1 MSAAPVASENTGS
14 APAACFHCGLP
25 LPAGVEFSVT
35 VDGARRPM
43 CCRGCEAV
51 AKAIVD
57 GGLTDY
63 YRHRDV
69 QEAQVPRETGTSEA
83 ATGRAHIIRDL
94 VPAFLREAA
103 VYDHPAVQKSFVRA
117 EGEHVRE
124 AALILEGITCA
135 ACVWLNERHLANL
148 PGVAS
153 VHVNYATHRMR
164 VRWDE
169 RTLKLSDILAAVTRI
184 GYLAH
189 PYDPG
194 RSQQLLEQER
204 KAMLRRLGLAGVMAA
219 QVMVLAEALYLG
231 SDTGAESEFAG
242 FFYWVS
248 LLLTLPVLAYSATP
262 FFKGA
267 WNDLKHFRAGMD
279 VPVVLG
285 ILGAFVASLW
295 TTVTHEGIVYYDSVT
310 MFVFFLLGG
319 RYFELRARTRAAEA
333 AESLVRAVPATAT
346 RLGADGTEAAVAV
359 AELAPSDTV
368 LVRPGETIPADGT
381 VVEGHSSVD
390 ESLLTG
396 ESLPV
401 GKQSGARVVGGS
413 INVESPLTVRLA
425 QVGADTVL
433 ASILRLLDR
442 AQTEKP
448 RLALLADRAAAWFT
462 GAVLVVAALT
472 ALWWWQRDPALW
484 LPITVA
490 VLVITCPCALSLAT
504 PTALTAATGALT
516 RAGLLVTRGH
526 ALETLARATHFVFD
540 KTGTLTEGK
549 LRLLET
555 RTLAA
560 LSSEECLRLA
570 GALERHS
577 EHPVARALRATFTG
591 PPPGATE
598 VRNIPGA
605 GLQGVIDGEAYYIG
619 TPAFVRERTHGAV
632 DEKLLASLCAAG
644 GTVVVLARREGP
656 LAAFVLGDTLRPE
669 ARALV
674 TTLKARGKHVV
685 LLTGDHAQAAR
696 RVGVALGIDDVAWE
710 LSPADKLARVSA
722 LQERGAV
729 VAMIGDGVNDAPVLA
744 RASVSIAIGGAADV
758 AAASADM
765 ILLAPRLDALRTGLD
780 AAGRTLAVVRQNL
793 GWAIAYNF
801 IAVPAAVLGYVTP
814 WLAALGMS
822 LSSLLVVANSL
833 RLLKAPARAARR

>member
-1 MSAAPVASENTGS
+1 MASISSSPVTAAAAPPAS
-14 APAACFHCGLP
+14 CFHCGLP
-25 LPAGVEFSVT
+25 LPPGAEFGVVIG
-35 VDGARRPM
+35 GARRPM
-43 CCRGCEAV
+43 CCRGCAAV
-51 AKAIVD
+51 AQAIVD
-57 GGLTDY
+57 GGLADY
-63 YRHRDV
+63 YRHR
-69 QEAQVPRETGTSEA
+69 TA
-83 ATGRAHIIRDL
+83 AAPTGREL

-135 ACVWLNERHLANL
+135 ACVWLNERHLAAL
-148 PGVAS
+148 PGVVS

-169 RTLKLSDILAAVTRI
+169 RRLKLSDILAAVARI

-194 RSQQLLEQER
+194 RSQQLLERER
-204 KAMLRRLGLAGVMAA
+204 KTMLRRLGLAGVMAA
-219 QVMVLAEALYLG
+219 QVMVLAEALYPVLG
-231 SDTGAESEFAG
+231 ADAGAESEFAG

-262 FFKGA
+262 FFQGA
-267 WNDLKHFRAGMD
+267 WNDLKHWRAGMD
-279 VPVVLG
+279 VPVALG
-285 ILGAFVASLW
+285 VLGAFSASLW
-295 TTVTHEGIVYYDSVT
+295 TTVTREGVAYYDSVT

-346 RLGADGTEAAVAV
+346 RLGADGTETVVAV
-359 AELAPSDTV
+359 AELAPGDTV
-368 LVRPGETIPADGT
+368 LVRPGETVPADGA
-381 VVEGHSSVD
+381 VVAGRSSVD

-401 GKQSGARVVGGS
+401 TKDIGARVVGGA
-413 INVESPLTVRLA
+413 INVESPLTVHLT

-433 ASILRLLDR
+433 AAILRLLDR

-448 RLALLADRAAAWFT
+448 RLARLADRAAAWFT
-462 GAVLVVAALT
+462 GAVLVTAALT
-472 ALWWWQRDPALW
+472 ALWWWRHDPALW

-540 KTGTLTEGK
+540 KTGTLTEGRLK
-549 LRLLET
+549 LLET
-555 RTLAA
+555 RV
-560 LSSEECLRLA
+560 LSTRTVDECLRLA

-577 EHPVARALRATFTG
+577 EHPVARALRAAVAG
-591 PPPGATE
+591 PLPAATD
-598 VRNIPGA
+598 VHNLPGA
-605 GLQGVIDGEAYYIG
+605 GLHGAIHGETYCIG
-619 TPAFVRERTHGAV
+619 TPAFVRERAGAAV
-632 DEKLLASLCAAG
+632 DESLLASLRAAG
-644 GTVVVLARREGP
+644 GTVVILASRAGP

-674 TTLKARGKHVV
+674 AALKARNKQVL
-685 LLTGDHAQAAR
+685 LLTGDHEQAAR
-696 RVGVALGIDDVAWE
+696 RVAAELGIDAIAWE
-710 LSPADKLARVSA
+710 LSPADKLARGRA

-729 VAMIGDGVNDAPVLA
+729 VATVGDGVNDAPLLA
-744 RASVSIAIGGAADV
+744 GASVSIAVGGAADV

-765 ILLAPRLDALRTGLD
+765 ILLAPRLDALRAGLD
-780 AAGRTLAVVRQNL
+780 TAGRTLAVVRQNL
-793 GWAIAYNF
+793 GWAVAYNF
-801 IAVPAAVLGYVTP
+801 IAVPAAVLGFVTP

-822 LSSLLVVANSL
+822 ASSLLVVANSL
-833 RLLKAPARAARR
+833 RLLRTAR

>member
-1 MSAAPVASENTGS
+1 MSF
-14 APAACFHCGLP
+14 APATTKNPAAAATCFHCGLP
-25 LPAGVEFSVT
+25 VPAGVAFSVT
-35 VDGARRPM
+35 IDGAPRPM

-51 AKAIVD
+51 ARAIVD

-63 YRHRDV
+63 YRHRT
-69 QEAQVPRETGTSEA
+69 ASAP
-83 ATGRAHIIRDL
+83 TGREP

-135 ACVWLNERHLANL
+135 ACVWLNERHLAAL
-148 PGVAS
+148 PGVVS

-169 RTLKLSDILAAVTRI
+169 RRLKLSDILAAVTRI

-204 KAMLRRLGLAGVMAA
+204 KTMLRRLGLAGVMAA

-262 FFKGA
+262 FFRGA

-295 TTVTHEGIVYYDSVT
+295 TTVTREGIVYYDSVT

-346 RLGADGTEAAVAV
+346 RLVNSGEEIVAV
-359 AELAPSDTV
+359 AELGPGDTV

-381 VVEGHSSVD
+381 VVTGRSSVD

-396 ESLPV
+396 ESLPLAKDV
-401 GKQSGARVVGGS
+401 GARVVGGS
-413 INVESPLTVRLA
+413 INVESPLTVRLT
-425 QVGADTVL
+425 QVGSDTVL
-433 ASILRLLDR
+433 AAILRLLDR

-448 RLALLADRAAAWFT
+448 RLALLADRAAAWFA

-472 ALWWWQRDPALW
+472 ALYWWQRDPSLW

-555 RTLAA
+555 RA
-560 LSSEECLRLA
+560 LSARTADECLRLA

-577 EHPVARALRATFTG
+577 EHPVARALRAAATG
-591 PPPGATE
+591 PLPGATD
-598 VRNIPGA
+598 VSNTPGA
-605 GLQGVIDGEAYYIG
+605 GLQGVISNETYYIG
-619 TPAFVRERTHGAV
+619 TPAFVRKRAGATV
-632 DEKLLASLCAAG
+632 NENLLASLRAAG
-644 GTVVVLARREGP
+644 GTVVILANREMP

-674 TTLKARGKHVV
+674 DTLKARGKQVL
-685 LLTGDHAQAAR
+685 LLTGDHEQAAR
-696 RVGVALGIDDVAWE
+696 RVSAELGIDEVAWG

-729 VAMIGDGVNDAPVLA
+729 VAMTGDGVNDAPVLA

-780 AAGRTLAVVRQNL
+780 TAGRTLAIVRQNL

-822 LSSLLVVANSL
+822 ASSLLVVANSL
-833 RLLKAPARAARR
+833 RLLKAPANAARR

>member
-1 MSAAPVASENTGS
+1 MSLSANPARPV
-14 APAACFHCGLP
+14 PADACFHCGLP
-25 LPAGVEFSVT
+25 VPAGAEFSVT
-35 VDGARRPM
+35 IDGARRSM

-63 YRHRDV
+63 YRHR
-69 QEAQVPRETGTSEA
+69 TTA
-83 ATGRAHIIRDL
+83 APTGREL

-135 ACVWLNERHLANL
+135 ACVWLNERHLAAL
-148 PGVAS
+148 PGVVS

-169 RTLKLSDILAAVTRI
+169 RRLKLSDILAAVTRI

-204 KAMLRRLGLAGVMAA
+204 KIMLRRLGLAGVMAA

-231 SDTGAESEFAG
+231 TDTGAESEFAG

-267 WNDLKHFRAGMD
+267 WNDLKHWRAGMD

-295 TTVTHEGIVYYDSVT
+295 TTVTHEGTVYYDSVT

-333 AESLVRAVPATAT
+333 AEALVRAVPATAT
-346 RLGADGTEAAVAV
+346 RLTDGTEQVIAV
-359 AELAPSDTV
+359 AELGPGDTV
-368 LVRPGETIPADGT
+368 LVRPGETVPADGT
-381 VVEGHSSVD
+381 VVDGRSSVD

-396 ESLPV
+396 ESLPLA
-401 GKQSGARVVGGS
+401 KQPGARVVGGS
-413 INVESPLTVRLA
+413 INVESPLTVRLT

-433 ASILRLLDR
+433 AAILRLLDR

-462 GAVLVVAALT
+462 GAVLIVAALT
-472 ALWWWQRDPALW
+472 ALWWWQRDPAAW

-516 RAGLLVTRGH
+516 RAGLLITRGH

-540 KTGTLTEGK
+540 KTGTLTEGR

-560 LSSEECLRLA
+560 RSQDECLRLA

-577 EHPVARALRATFTG
+577 EHPVARALRAAVPG
-591 PPPGATE
+591 PLPAATE
-598 VRNIPGA
+598 VGNTPGA
-605 GLQGVIDGEAYYIG
+605 GLQGVIENETYYIG
-619 TPAFVRERTHGAV
+619 TPAFVRERAGATV
-632 DEKLLASLCAAG
+632 EETLLAALRAAG
-644 GTVVVLARREGP
+644 GTVVILASRAGA

-669 ARALV
+669 AHALV
-674 TTLKARGKHVV
+674 NALKAQGKQIL
-685 LLTGDHAQAAR
+685 LLTGDHEQAAR
-696 RVGVALGIDDVAWE
+696 RVGEALGIDEVAWE
-710 LSPADKLARVSA
+710 LSPADKLARVRA
-722 LQERGAV
+722 LQARGAV
-729 VAMIGDGVNDAPVLA
+729 VAMVGDGVNDAPVLA
-744 RASVSIAIGGAADV
+744 GASVSIAIGGAADV

-765 ILLAPRLDALRTGLD
+765 ILLSPRLDALRTGLD
-780 AAGRTLAVVRQNL
+780 AAGRTLAIVRQNL
-793 GWAIAYNF
+793 GWAVAYNV
-801 IAVPAAVLGYVTP
+801 IAVPAAVLGFVTP

-833 RLLKAPARAARR
+833 RLLRARTAAQR

>member
-1 MSAAPVASENTGS
+1 MSTAPAVTENTGP
-14 APAACFHCGLP
+14 APATCFHCGLP
-25 LPAGVEFSVT
+25 VPTGAGFGVL
-35 VDGARRPM
+35 VDGARQPM

-51 AKAIVD
+51 AQAIVD
-57 GGLTDY
+57 GGLADY
-63 YRHRDV
+63 YRHR
-69 QEAQVPRETGTSEA
+69 TA
-83 ATGRAHIIRDL
+83 AAPTGREL

-135 ACVWLNERHLANL
+135 ACVWLNERHLASL
-148 PGVAS
+148 PGVVS

-169 RTLKLSDILAAVTRI
+169 RQLKLSDILAAVTRI

-204 KAMLRRLGLAGVMAA
+204 KTMLRRLGLAGVMAA
-219 QVMVLAEALYLG
+219 QVMTLSEALYLG

-295 TTVTHEGIVYYDSVT
+295 TTVTHEGTVYYDSVT

-346 RLGADGTEAAVAV
+346 RLIADGGETATAPSLARGPRLDPIGEEVIAV
-359 AELAPSDTV
+359 AELAPGDTV
-368 LVRPGETIPADGT
+368 RVRPGETIPADGT
-381 VVEGHSSVD
+381 VIEGRSSVD

-401 GKQSGARVVGGS
+401 NKQSGAHVVGGS
-413 INVESPLTVRLA
+413 INVESPLTVRLT

-433 ASILRLLDR
+433 AAILRLLDR

-462 GAVLVVAALT
+462 GAVLIVAALT
-472 ALWWWQRDPALW
+472 ALYWWWHNPALW

-555 RTLAA
+555 RTLAG
-560 LSSEECLRLA
+560 LSADECLRLA

-577 EHPVARALRATFTG
+577 EHPVARALRATATE
-591 PPPGATE
+591 PLPGATD
-598 VRNIPGA
+598 VGNTPGA

-619 TPAFVRERTHGAV
+619 TPAFVRKCAGVTV
-632 DEKLLASLCAAG
+632 DEKLLATLRTG
-644 GTVVVLARREGP
+644 GTVVVLANRKGP

-674 TTLKARGKHVV
+674 DTLKARGRHVL
-685 LLTGDHAQAAR
+685 LLTGDHEQAAR
-696 RVGVALGIDDVAWE
+696 RVGKELGIDDIAWE

-780 AAGRTLAVVRQNL
+780 VAGRTLTVVRQNL
-793 GWAIAYNF
+793 GWAVAYNF

-833 RLLKAPARAARR
+833 RLLKAPR

>member
-1 MSAAPVASENTGS
+1 MSATPAATENTGS
-14 APAACFHCGLP
+14 APATCFHCGLP
-25 LPAGVEFSVT
+25 VPTGAGFGVT
-35 VDGARRPM
+35 VDGVRQPM

-51 AKAIVD
+51 AQAIVD
-57 GGLTDY
+57 GGLADY
-63 YRHRDV
+63 YRHR
-69 QEAQVPRETGTSEA
+69 TA
-83 ATGRAHIIRDL
+83 AAPTGREL

-135 ACVWLNERHLANL
+135 ACVWLNERHLASL
-148 PGVAS
+148 PGVVS

-169 RTLKLSDILAAVTRI
+169 RQLKLSDILAAVTRI

-204 KAMLRRLGLAGVMAA
+204 KTMLRRLGLAGVMAA

-295 TTVTHEGIVYYDSVT
+295 TTVTHEGTVYYDSVT

-346 RLGADGTEAAVAV
+346 RLIADGGEETVAV
-359 AELAPSDTV
+359 AELAPGDTV

-381 VVEGHSSVD
+381 VIAGRSSVD

-401 GKQSGARVVGGS
+401 NKQSGVHVVGGS

-433 ASILRLLDR
+433 AAILRLLDR

-448 RLALLADRAAAWFT
+448 HLALLADRAAAWFT
-462 GAVLVVAALT
+462 GAVLIVAALT
-472 ALWWWQRDPALW
+472 ALYWWWHNPVLW

-555 RTLAA
+555 RTLAG
-560 LSSEECLRLA
+560 LSADECLRLA

-577 EHPVARALRATFTG
+577 EHPVARALRAAVMG
-591 PPPGATE
+591 PLPGAAE

-605 GLQGVIDGEAYYIG
+605 GLQGVIDGEVYYIG
-619 TPAFVRERTHGAV
+619 TPAFVRERAHGAV
-632 DEKLLASLCAAG
+632 DEKLLASLRAAG
-644 GTVVVLARREGP
+644 GTVVVLANRKGP

-674 TTLKARGKHVV
+674 DTLKARGRHVL
-685 LLTGDHAQAAR
+685 LLTGDHEQAAR
-696 RVGVALGIDDVAWE
+696 RVGKELGIDDIAWE

-729 VAMIGDGVNDAPVLA
+729 VAMVGDGVNDAPVLA

-780 AAGRTLAVVRQNL
+780 AAGRTLSVVRQNL
-793 GWAIAYNF
+793 AWAVAYNF

-833 RLLKAPARAARR
+833 RLLKAPR